1 MTLQSPLRRPVCAI
15 EQLHLGVMLWE
26 PHLARTHFRRRSLE
40 QATIVQV
47 SANGALVRARTNG
60 EITIGTRVSIGRG
73 ADRGLVAV
81 RRIEATSDAAMA
93 HYGVQ
98 FLWLDPPVQAFFDS
112 AASAD
117 TQFHFEWR

>member
-1 MTLQSPLRRPVCAI
+1 MTLQSPHRRFERPAEPEQSIAI
-15 EQLHLGVMLWE
+15 TWE
-26 PHLARTHFRRRSLE
+26 PQLPRAQFRRRASE

-47 SANGALVRARTNG
+47 SPNGALVRARTNTD
-60 EITIGTRVSIGRG
+60 ITRSTRISIGHG

-81 RRIEATSDAAMA
+81 RRIEATSDATVS

-98 FLWLDPPVQAFFDS
+98 FLWLDPTIQALLDRAVS
-112 AASAD
+112 TD